1 MLCHVIPIC
10 HFGPLLAWNGQNDE
24 MVTGC
29 NFFSW
34 NEPRWQNC
42 DCWAHFRGATIFLQ
56 VSWPIFELQWP
67 GQNSKMVT
75 LGSIKVQTFLE
86 SSDVINARTCHFSTG
101 NGKEC
106 ETLLQQ
112 WDAIIFLLLT
122 CSYICHFGPFLE
134 PKSQVGKILTCG
146 SIMVH
151 TPPETPDMDNSRLSY
166 LSMGC
171 GQECEAYLHCWAA
184 VTMFQLSFWPIV

>member
-86 SSDVINARTCHFSTG
+86 SSDVINARTCHF
-101 NGKEC
+101 
-106 ETLLQQ
+106 LQGMERSVRH
-112 WDAIIFLLLT
+112 F
-122 CSYICHFGPFLE
+122 CSNE
-134 PKSQVGKILTCG
+134 
-146 SIMVH
+146 M
-151 TPPETPDMDNSRLSY
+151 LSY
-166 LSMGC
+166 S
-171 GQECEAYLHCWAA
+171 YCWHVPTFVILAH
-184 VTMFQLSFWPIV
+184 FWSLRAKLANYWDSW